1 MLKLTFALVLI
12 CFYIF
17 CFGILGTA
25 GDGSGDSYAQIEE
38 SSITTTQST
47 TTTTMT
53 QSTTTQSA
61 TTTSQTEQ
69 STTSTTPKA
78 EVTVYS
84 PTKTTTTK
92 KATNV
97 TTTTVTTT
105 TSTTTTTNSPID
117 AEHSLYEYVLMNV
130 QAEMGASFHQE
141 ALKAQAV
148 AAYSYIKCQEGR
160 PGYPNVPLA
169 SINAVSA
176 EVKKAVDAV
185 FGKGIY
191 YNGKIAETVYHSS
204 SGGATASSKDVWGG
218 HLPYLVRVKDPG
230 EEKCESVYHG
240 VQTTYKSAELKKIIE
255 SKSVAAKKP
264 IKLSGDPNK
273 WINLTKGDGGYIRT
287 VKFAN
292 NTNTYTGNQFR
303 LNIMGAATLKSG
315 KFDVKYDS
323 KTDEFTFTTYGYGH
337 GVGLSQHG
345 ANFYAKHYGWK
356 YDKILNHYYTGITI
370 K

>member
-1 MLKLTFALVLI
+1 MQQQFSMLKLTFALVLI

-69 STTSTTPKA
+69 STTLTTSKA

-84 PTKTTTTK
+84 PPKTTTTK

-105 TSTTTTTNSPID
+105 TSATTTTNSPID

-169 SINAVSA
+169 SINA
-176 EVKKAVDAV
+176 
-185 FGKGIY
+185 
-191 YNGKIAETVYHSS
+191 
-204 SGGATASSKDVWGG
+204 
-218 HLPYLVRVKDPG
+218 
-230 EEKCESVYHG
+230 
-240 VQTTYKSAELKKIIE
+240 
-255 SKSVAAKKP
+255 
-264 IKLSGDPNK
+264 
-273 WINLTKGDGGYIRT
+273 
-287 VKFAN
+287 
-292 NTNTYTGNQFR
+292 
-303 LNIMGAATLKSG
+303 
-315 KFDVKYDS
+315 
-323 KTDEFTFTTYGYGH
+323 
-337 GVGLSQHG
+337 
-345 ANFYAKHYGWK
+345 
-356 YDKILNHYYTGITI
+356 
-370 K
+370 